1 MTAEKPVTSVNRQ
14 SGQNK
19 GNSSCPYP
27 RTEMYLLITASIRR
41 EGKKR
46 RTDARKS
53 GVRKVKKK
61 KKLYVT
67 DHKENERERN
77 NSTSFSKRRR

>member
-1 MTAEKPVTSVNRQ
+1 MTAEKPVTSVTAEKPVTSVNRQ

-19 GNSSCPYP
+19 GNSSRPYP
-27 RTEMYLLITASIRR
+27 RTEMYLLITASTRR

-61 KKLYVT
+61 KKVVC
-67 DHKENERERN
+67 NG
-77 NSTSFSKRRR
+77 S